1 MKYAYQRLLLLTMLA
16 SCTSTPKDRILSFE
30 STLDLIDAQYGSMGA
45 YRETALGFSASE
57 QATLRGKLLE

>member
-1 MKYAYQRLLLLTMLA
+1 MLA

-45 YRETALGFSASE
+45 YLETALGFSAAE
-57 QATLRGKLLE
+57 QAALRGKLLE